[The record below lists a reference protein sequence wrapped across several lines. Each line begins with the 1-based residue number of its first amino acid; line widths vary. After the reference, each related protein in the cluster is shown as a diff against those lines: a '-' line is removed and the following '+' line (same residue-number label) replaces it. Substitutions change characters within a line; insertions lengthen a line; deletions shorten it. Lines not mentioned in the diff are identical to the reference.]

1 MLTKFD
7 KDLVENFGDD
17 YKAYVYK
24 ITITFAD
31 ETTKK
36 IYIGAHL
43 GSIYD
48 SYDFSSEDEEF
59 LNDYNNQD
67 NKINLEIIMKG
78 TVWDMFDLENRML
91 VEVDAKNPNNEYYNN
106 TNGGSRYTSQ
116 SAEQEFLV
124 DNIIHKF
131 ESGEYDKYIQYL
143 PVLDIDGYETVQVRL
158 KEEVVADKEYTDE
171 LAASI
176 NANHGKTD
184 FLPSCLAYDKWFTTD
199 KLWGD
204 GSQRHEGVKKS
215 KRGNTKK
222 VKTIVL
228 PKSIWK
234 DLVKGLPKG
243 EISDSMYDI
252 SCILNPLKPAP
263 LPMKPSEIAI
273 RVFDRSKSYDQ
284 IDSEYNRRFLAK
296 QNRVGDPA
304 RKIIREAQQLW
315 KNDVKAKAKGTNQ
328 FYHGAT
334 SVIGKKLIADG
345 LAEVKE
351 KFPNCIIVS
360 ASSSVFGVAHMEGV
374 VQQKL
379 GGDKQEKKYPTKLIK
394 HPKNKPVTI
403 VPVIFIP
410 STKYEAEWTGGKK
423 AANYQSCKLY
433 LEGTGFILGEPEYT
447 SLIAEKVKGSS
458 SA

>member
-48 SYDFSSEDEEF
+48 SYDFSSEDEDF

-124 DNIIHKF
+124 DNIIHKIR
-131 ESGEYDKYIQYL
+131 SGEYDKYIQYL
-143 PVLDIDGYETVQVRL
+143 SVSDIDNYERAQVRT
-158 KEEVVADKEYTDE
+158 EDEVVADKLYTDQ
-171 LAASI
+171 LAATI
-176 NANHGKTD
+176 NVNNGRTD
-184 FLPSCLAYDKWFTTD
+184 FLPPCLAYDKWFTTD

-215 KRGNTKK
+215 KRGKK

-243 EISDSMYDI
+243 EISNSMYDI
-252 SCILNPLKPAP
+252 SCILNPLEPAP
-263 LPMKPSEIAI
+263 LPMKPSEISRRI
-273 RVFDRSKSYDQ
+273 FDRSKSLDQ
-284 IDSEYNRRFLAK
+284 IDSEYNWRFLAK

-304 RKIIREAQQLW
+304 RKIIRAAQQLW
-315 KNDVKAKAKGTNQ
+315 KNDDKAKTLGSDQ
-328 FYHGAT
+328 FYHDPS

-345 LAEVKE
+345 LGEAKE
-351 KFPNCIIVS
+351 KFPNCKIVS

-374 VQQKL
+374 VQQPL
-379 GGDKQEKKYPTKLIK
+379 GGEKQKSKYPTKLVK
-394 HPKNKPVTI
+394 HPETNPVTI

-410 STKYEAEWTGGKK
+410 NTKYEAEWTGGKK
-423 AANYQSCKLY
+423 DANYQSCRLY
-433 LEGTGFILGEPEYT
+433 LEGTGFILVDPVYT
-447 SLIAEKVKGSS
+447 SLIAEKVKRDSN
-458 SA
+458 A

>member
-1 MLTKFD
+1 MITKFD
-7 KDLVENFGDD
+7 KDLVVGFGDD
-17 YKAYVYK
+17 YTAYVYR
-24 ITITFAD
+24 ITITFID
-31 ETTKK
+31 GITKK

-48 SYDFSSEDEEF
+48 SYDFSSEDEDF
-59 LNDYNNQD
+59 LKDYNNQD
-67 NKINLEIIMKG
+67 NKIYFEIIMKG

-91 VEVDAKNPNNEYYNN
+91 VEVGAKNPDNEYYNN

-124 DNIIHKF
+124 DSIVHKF
-131 ESGEYDKYIQYL
+131 YSGEYDKYIQNL
-143 PVLDIDGYETVQVRL
+143 PVKDVDDYDSVQIRT
-158 KEEVVADKEYTDE
+158 EDEVVADKAYTDQ
-171 LAASI
+171 LAATI
-176 NANHGKTD
+176 NCAPGGNPD
-184 FLPSCLAYDKWFTTD
+184 FLPPCLAYDEWKGS

-204 GSQRHEGVKKS
+204 GSQRHEAIKKS
-215 KRGNTKK
+215 NRGMGKN

-234 DLVKGLPKG
+234 DLTKGYAVG
-243 EISDSMYDI
+243 VISQSMYDT
-252 SCILNPLKPAP
+252 SFILNPLTDAP
-263 LPMKPSEIAI
+263 LPMKPSEISR
-273 RVFDRSKSYDQ
+273 RVFERSKSLDQ
-284 IDSEYNRRFLAK
+284 IDSDYTRRFLAK

-315 KNDVKAKAKGTNQ
+315 KNDVKAKEKGSNQ
-328 FYHGAT
+328 FYYGAT

-345 LAEVKE
+345 LAEVEE

-410 STKYEAEWTGGKK
+410 STKYESEWTGGKK

-458 SA
+458 SV